1 MNIKFI
7 KFIETLKELRSKHLI
22 TTKVMYFLEK
32 TSLAVMIISATILI
46 CVLINPEFWNIKLSS
61 YIVHLQESDNEDLS
75 VTVVDTLNEVN
86 KTLISIRED
95 GVKLDVSPSLRQVVN
110 ATASALTVSAGVYTG
125 TKLADMTPTL
135 AGKTAVVAGTVL
147 ATVATK
153 TIIEEVGKNDIFT
166 SPGGLVPRGEFL
178 PPGTSK
184 INPSSE
190 DPRLPESP
198 GSPQNN
204 DWTVNSPN
212 ESSTLDLSSLLSN
225 LDSTESLQKIMESL
239 LMLSSVSFSM
249 TLFVLITVV
258 LNLKDFTKV
267 KWLNNK
273 PKVLNFINRVK
284 ATRTSVIIPIL
295 LLLLFISLV
304 SSYGSYSVLKA
315 LLIYKSSGL

>member
-1 MNIKFI
+1 
-7 KFIETLKELRSKHLI
+7 
-22 TTKVMYFLEK
+22 
-32 TSLAVMIISATILI
+32 MIISATILI
-46 CVLINPEFWNIKLSS
+46 CVLINPEFWDIKLSS
-61 YIVHLQESDNEDLS
+61 YIVHLEESDDEDLS
-75 VTVVDTLNEVN
+75 VTIVNTLNEVN

-95 GVKLDVSPSLRQVVN
+95 GVKVDVSPSFKQVVN
-110 ATASALTVSAGVYTG
+110 AAASALTVSAGVYTG

-135 AGKTAVVAGTVL
+135 AGKAAVVAGTVL

-153 TIIEEVGKNDIFT
+153 TIIEEVGKNYIF
-166 SPGGLVPRGEFL
+166 
-178 PPGTSK
+178 TSK
-184 INPSSE
+184 INPCSE
-190 DPRLPESP
+190 DPKLLESLEDPKLLESP

-204 DWTVNSPN
+204 DWTINSPN

-284 ATRTSVIIPIL
+284 VTRTSVIIPIL

>member
-46 CVLINPEFWNIKLSS
+46 CVLINPEFWDIKLSS
-61 YIVHLQESDNEDLS
+61 HIVHLQESDNEDLS
-75 VTVVDTLNEVN
+75 VTVIDTLNEVN

-135 AGKTAVVAGTVL
+135 AGKAAVIAGTVL

-166 SPGGLVPRGEFL
+166 S
-178 PPGTSK
+178 K

-190 DPRLPESP
+190 DPRLLESP

-204 DWTVNSPN
+204 DWTVNNPN
-212 ESSTLDLSSLLSN
+212 ESSILDLSSLLSN

-249 TLFVLITVV
+249 TLFVLITVI
-258 LNLKDFTKV
+258 LNSKDFTKV